1 MDMTSN
7 GRGGAPEHRTE
18 RKPGRVFYLLAV
30 MPAICGIVTMVV
42 LLATKLPAL
51 DDGLEQIVVPGAR
64 DLVLKPGDH
73 TVFLEFRS
81 VVDGRV
87 YVVQDVGGLAVKVQA
102 ADGTPVATRTPS
114 GSSTYT
120 FGGRQGQ
127 SIQVFRIERAGIYRV
142 SADYDG
148 VVGPQTVIA
157 VGQGF
162 MTGMFAVVLSALGAF
177 FGGVFVS
184 VVGIAWV
191 AWSRRRTP
199 RGA

>member
-1 MDMTSN
+1 MDMTSS
-7 GRGGAPEHRTE
+7 GRGGAPEHRTG
-18 RKPGRVFYLLAV
+18 RKPGRIFYLLAV
-30 MPAICGIVTMVV
+30 LPAICGIVAMVV
-42 LLATKLPAL
+42 ILATKLPTM

-64 DLVLKPGDH
+64 ELALRPGNH
-73 TVFLEFRS
+73 TVFLEVRS

-87 YVVQDVGGLAVKVQA
+87 YAVDDVSGLAVKVEA
-102 ADGTPVATRTPS
+102 ADGTPVATRAPG

-127 SIQVFRIERAGIYRV
+127 SIQVFRIDRAGTYRV

-148 VVGPQTVIA
+148 RVGPQTVIA

-162 MTGMFAVVLSALGAF
+162 MTGMFAVVLSAVGAF
-177 FGGVFVS
+177 FGGVFLS
-184 VVGIAWV
+184 IMAGAWV

>member
-7 GRGGAPEHRTE
+7 GRGGAPD
-18 RKPGRVFYLLAV
+18 RKPGRIFYLLAV
-30 MPAICGIVTMVV
+30 LPAICGIAFMVWV
-42 LLATKLPAL
+42 MVTKLPAL

-64 DLVLKPGDH
+64 DLMLKPGDH
-73 TVFLEFRS
+73 TVFLEYRS

-87 YVVQDVGGLAVKVQA
+87 YVVQDVGGLAVKVVA

-127 SIQVFRIERAGIYRV
+127 SIQVFRIERAGTYRV

-148 VVGPQTVIA
+148 RVGPQTVIA

-162 MTGMFAVVLSALGAF
+162 MTGMFAVVLSAVGAF
-177 FGGVFVS
+177 FGGVLVS

-199 RGA
+199 RVA

>member
-7 GRGGAPEHRTE
+7 GRGGAPE
-18 RKPGRVFYLLAV
+18 RKPGRIFYLLAV
-30 MPAICGIVTMVV
+30 LPAICGIVIMVV
-42 LLATKLPAL
+42 IMATKLPAL

-64 DLVLKPGDH
+64 DLMLKPGDH

-102 ADGTPVATRTPS
+102 ADGSPVATRTPS

-127 SIQVFRIERAGIYRV
+127 SIQKFRIDRAGTYRV
-142 SADYDG
+142 SADYDSG
-148 VVGPQTVIA
+148 AGPQTVIA

-162 MTGMFAVVLSALGAF
+162 MTGMFAVVLSAVGAF
-177 FGGVFVS
+177 FGGIFVS
-184 VVGIAWV
+184 ILGIAWV

-199 RGA
+199 RQA

>member
-7 GRGGAPEHRTE
+7 GRGGAPERRTE
-18 RKPGRVFYLLAV
+18 RKPGRIFYLLAV
-30 MPAICGIVTMVV
+30 LPAICGIVTMVV

-64 DLVLKPGDH
+64 ELALTPGNH
-73 TVFLEFRS
+73 TVFLEVRS

-87 YVVQDVGGLAVKVQA
+87 YAVDEVPGLAVKVQA

-127 SIQVFRIERAGIYRV
+127 SIQVFRIDRAGTYRV
-142 SADYDG
+142 SADYEG
-148 VVGPQTVIA
+148 GAGPQTVIA

-191 AWSRRRTP
+191 AWSRRRAP